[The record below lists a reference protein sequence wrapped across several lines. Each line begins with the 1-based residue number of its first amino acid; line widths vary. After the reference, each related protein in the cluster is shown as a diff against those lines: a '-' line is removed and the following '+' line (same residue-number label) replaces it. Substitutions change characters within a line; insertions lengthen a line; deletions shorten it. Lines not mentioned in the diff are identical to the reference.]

1 MNAPEKGAIGAIW
14 CLLPRC
20 AQEGPTRDRV
30 VSLPRLLN
38 SEFMLT
44 PKLERGYTSAQQW
57 TPGRGGAIQ
66 LSEIKVRENET
77 FESARRRFNK
87 KIKQNGVLSEVRRRE
102 HYEKPSVKRKKKIA
116 AARKRRA
123 RTT

>member
-14 CLLPRC
+14 CLLPGC
-20 AQEGPTRDRV
+20 AQEGPRSDPV
-30 VSLPRLLN
+30 VRLPRLLN
-38 SEFMLT
+38 SEFVLT
-44 PKLERGYTSAQQW
+44 PKLERGYTSAQW
-57 TPGRGGAIQ
+57 SPGRGGAIQ

-77 FESARRRFNK
+77 FESALRRFNK

>member
-1 MNAPEKGAIGAIW
+1 MKSPPSTPFSGCYRAV
-14 CLLPRC
+14 PR
-20 AQEGPTRDRV
+20 ASPAATRSWALRDLEYRPFV
-30 VSLPRLLN
+30 
-38 SEFMLT
+38 LT

-77 FESARRRFNK
+77 FESALRRFNK

>member
-1 MNAPEKGAIGAIW
+1 
-14 CLLPRC
+14 
-20 AQEGPTRDRV
+20 
-30 VSLPRLLN
+30 LN
-38 SEFMLT
+38 SEFLLT

-77 FESARRRFNK
+77 FESALRRFNK

>member
-1 MNAPEKGAIGAIW
+1 MNAPQKGAIGASW
-14 CLLPRC
+14 CQLPGCAREGPRC
-20 AQEGPTRDRV
+20 HPV
-30 VSLPRLLN
+30 VTLPRLLN
-38 SEFMLT
+38 SQFVLT
-44 PKLERGYTSAQQW
+44 PKLERGYTSAQW

-77 FESARRRFNK
+77 FESALRRFNK

>member
-1 MNAPEKGAIGAIW
+1 
-14 CLLPRC
+14 
-20 AQEGPTRDRV
+20 
-30 VSLPRLLN
+30 
-38 SEFMLT
+38 MLT

-57 TPGRGGAIQ
+57 SPGRGGAIQ

-77 FESARRRFNK
+77 FESALRRFNK

-123 RTT
+123 RSAKERQRAGPRRELMNLRATRMGARKLSLVE

>member
-1 MNAPEKGAIGAIW
+1 MVSGIG
-14 CLLPRC
+14 
-20 AQEGPTRDRV
+20 
-30 VSLPRLLN
+30 
-38 SEFMLT
+38 EFVLT

-57 TPGRGGAIQ
+57 TSGRGGAIQ

-77 FESARRRFNK
+77 FESALRRFNK

-123 RTT
+123 RAT